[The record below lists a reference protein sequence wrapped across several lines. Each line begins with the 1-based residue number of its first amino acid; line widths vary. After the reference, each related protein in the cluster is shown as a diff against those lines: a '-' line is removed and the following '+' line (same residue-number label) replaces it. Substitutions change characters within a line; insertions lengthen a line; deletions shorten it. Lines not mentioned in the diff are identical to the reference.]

1 MQQQQDQTAA
11 SRTPQYYDCRIYEPL
26 EWNSIWLFFF
36 SSLSLRFSLFFFFS
50 LAAVLRSCCSSRT
63 GSDRLYLWL
72 RTAAHLLPLL
82 LHSNDRDMKNSII
95 INPLREAEAGLMW
108 WNFTR
113 SREKKRTEGDRVG
126 VKWNPIEIS
135 YVRIHVSDRQSSRKK
150 TTETTYVCSTCAT
163 SFFSFYFSF
172 TFFIAKLY
180 ALLETYSILRILRRN
195 ENQNL
200 HIIWVTSQR
209 HSEYVTFIVSILR
222 CFQ

>member
-50 LAAVLRSCCSSRT
+50 LAAVLRSCCSFFPSRT

-108 WNFTR
+108 WNFRR

-135 YVRIHVSDRQSSRKK
+135 YIRRLYMYQIIKVLGKK
-150 TTETTYVCSTCAT
+150 TTERTWVCSTCAT
-163 SFFSFYFSF
+163 SFLLLLHFLFFVHIFY
-172 TFFIAKLY
+172 
-180 ALLETYSILRILRRN
+180 
-195 ENQNL
+195 
-200 HIIWVTSQR
+200 
-209 HSEYVTFIVSILR
+209 
-222 CFQ
+222 C

>member
-1 MQQQQDQTAA
+1 
-11 SRTPQYYDCRIYEPL
+11 
-26 EWNSIWLFFF
+26 
-36 SSLSLRFSLFFFFS
+36 
-50 LAAVLRSCCSSRT
+50 VLRSCCSFFPSRT

-108 WNFTR
+108 WNFRR

-135 YVRIHVSDRQSSRKK
+135 YIRRLYMYQIIKVLGKK
-150 TTETTYVCSTCAT
+150 TTERTWVCSTCAT
-163 SFFSFYFSF
+163 SFFIFYFSF
-172 TFFIAKLY
+172 TFFYCKIIWST
-180 ALLETYSILRILRRN
+180 LLETYLILSNLRRN

-200 HIIWVTSQR
+200 HNIWVTSQR
-209 HSEYVTFIVSILR
+209 HSEYVTFIVSILG